1 MMKKLLII
9 LLFAFGGLIACEPNT
24 DTKEGQEAVK
34 QDTIDPREG
43 EREGE
48 VGEGEIGGYEHNQ

>member
-1 MMKKLLII
+1 MTWGIS
-9 LLFAFGGLIACEPNT
+9 ACETSPAT
-24 DTKEGQEAVK
+24 VEGQEAVK
-34 QDTIDPREG
+34 KDTIDPREG